1 MENACKRYNTRQKR
15 KSVESSPKSR
25 VDWKRTKR
33 DSICQIPE
41 SDESFTSEEEEL
53 EESDEE
59 SEDSSPTDLSEGP
72 DNEATRPEEDGDEG
86 RIRKPRLKSKSAT
99 IGSDS
104 SSDSDGPG
112 EKANLKRSCVINE
125 DDSDEE
131 VAVDKE
137 TKTHLKKQK
146 RQEAL
151 RQLAEKQKSRKRTT
165 SHETS
170 EMSVSE
176 NENFIREF
184 IEKYETLPC
193 LWRIKSADYS
203 NKIIKQKAHKEL
215 VDLVKKHCP
224 SERVDVNVVKKKIQ
238 GLTTVF
244 KEELKKV
251 EDSQRIGA
259 GTADIYVPRLWY
271 YNLLLFTR
279 DQELPRPSTSML
291 ALQEEDLEANPP
303 ETQETIIEYETMA
316 GPSST
321 PSIVA
326 EDPDEG
332 VENPPTPSITMRL
345 FSRRKRKTSTPA
357 RSSDLFGLCHN
368 IIEKYNRPLISD
380 FAHYV
385 DEKLQKVTE
394 VQREHAKRVIIDVVR
409 AARGGLLTTSSS
421 FPVVEQPGP
430 SSVAHEAYSHTSE
443 LHFNEVNQVQKR
455 QVFTEAK

>member
-170 EMSVSE
+170 EESPDDLFAPLTPESLGDHDDEDSDDMS
-176 NENFIREF
+176 NFIVEDEEENDGEDADNPPSSYKDLFRKHH
-184 IEKYETLPC
+184 ISL
-193 LWRIKSADYS
+193 SADHDLS
-203 NKIIKQKAHKEL
+203 FHLQKAIKAFLINITDEKFLSTLYKGIRRKRYAQDMLKSLNHL
-215 VDLVKKHCP
+215 D
-224 SERVDVNVVKKKIQ
+224 ERI
-238 GLTTVF
+238 
-244 KEELKKV
+244 
-251 EDSQRIGA
+251 IA
-259 GTADIYVPRLWY
+259 PRLEKLTASCRWSKRY
-271 YNLLLFTR
+271 KERINSYP
-279 DQELPRPSTSML
+279 ELHVK
-291 ALQEEDLEANPP
+291 N
-303 ETQETIIEYETMA
+303 
-316 GPSST
+316 
-321 PSIVA
+321 IVA
-326 EDPDEG
+326 EEMTCAACDLYRYCGFRVTLSGQAYDNRTLECDDFLPNDKQKLVIGTVCANRTEAYHQLRHYKYFLYQRCIPYIEETKEESANKI
-332 VENPPTPSITMRL
+332 VELALSKMEAKNFL
-345 FSRRKRKTSTPA
+345 
-357 RSSDLFGLCHN
+357 G
-368 IIEKYNRPLISD
+368 
-380 FAHYV
+380 
-385 DEKLQKVTE
+385 TE
-394 VQREHAKRVIIDVVR
+394 VSFLESYLNEADYFQEENKDW
-409 AARGGLLTTSSS
+409 LLS
-421 FPVVEQPGP
+421 
-430 SSVAHEAYSHTSE
+430 
-443 LHFNEVNQVQKR
+443 
-455 QVFTEAK
+455 